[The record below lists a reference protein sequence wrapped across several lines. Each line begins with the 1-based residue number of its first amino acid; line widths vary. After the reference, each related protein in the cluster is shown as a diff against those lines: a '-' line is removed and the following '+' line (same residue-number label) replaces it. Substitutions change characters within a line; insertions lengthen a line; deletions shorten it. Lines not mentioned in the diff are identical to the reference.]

1 MCKNKTMIV
10 GAAVM
15 VAAAEEAV
23 SVLVK
28 EHIVRKILT

>member
-1 MCKNKTMIV
+1 MIV
-10 GAAVM
+10 VAVVM

-23 SVLVK
+23 SILVK

>member
-1 MCKNKTMIV
+1 VYITIV
-10 GAAVM
+10 VAVVM